1 MGVEIAIF
9 TAVIIGVVAGL
20 MLENYRRKIEPEPA
34 GPAPG
39 KVAPLRLTG
48 PGAPRGGRVAD
59 SAADLRLVSDAG
71 FASKPLL
78 SGREADVLGYVETV
92 AAESGQGWRV
102 VPQVRL
108 VDIIASADAEA
119 NAVIGEHRL
128 DMLIVSA
135 RHLPVAALDYQPLG
149 QLKDDSAL
157 RDAIKREALRR
168 ADIPFIEIRANEPLD
183 DVKAQLLRLAAA
195 PAAPKA
201 PKARPAAAKP
211 VAAKA
216 VVAKAVTV
224 KAVVAKPAAAKPAA
238 AKPVPAKAVVVK
250 PAAVKPP
257 EAKVEVKPAPVKA
270 AAAPK
275 PAKPMAKPAA
285 RPVAKAV
292 AKPAPAPVTASA
304 PVQAAPVKPAP
315 VKPAPAKAA
324 ASKPA
329 AKPAPKPAAKPAVN
343 AAAKVPKPAPKAKP
357 AAKDPPAEP

>member
-20 MLENYRRKIEPEPA
+20 MLENYRRKIEPEPTGQA
-34 GPAPG
+34 PA

-48 PGAPRGGRVAD
+48 PGAARAGGVVD

-78 SGREADVLGYVETV
+78 SAREADVLGYVETV

-128 DMLIVSA
+128 DMLVVSA

-183 DVKAQLLRLAAA
+183 DLKAQLLRLAAM

-201 PKARPAAAKP
+201 VRARPAAAAKP

-216 VVAKAVTV
+216 VTV
-224 KAVVAKPAAAKPAA
+224 KAVAAKPVAAKAKPAAAKAPTKVA
-238 AKPVPAKAVVVK
+238 AKPAE
-250 PAAVKPP
+250 VKPP
-257 EAKVEVKPAPVKA
+257 VVAEAP
-270 AAAPK
+270 
-275 PAKPMAKPAA
+275 AKPAA
-285 RPVAKAV
+285 KTAPKPVAKA
-292 AKPAPAPVTASA
+292 
-304 PVQAAPVKPAP
+304 
-315 VKPAPAKAA
+315 KPAPAKAA
-324 ASKPA
+324 AKASKPA
-329 AKPAPKPAAKPAVN
+329 PAKVAPVAAAAPEPAPKPVAKAAPAKVAPTKIPAPKPAAKAV
-343 AAAKVPKPAPKAKP
+343 AKPAAKPAAKPKPAAKAKP